1 MQPRLKSLEH
11 QGSDALFSDGNVSS
25 AISEIEDKAAAT
37 SLAWRSSCLQEA
49 QTLCNADNF

>member
-25 AISEIEDKAAAT
+25 AISEIEDKEAAT
-37 SLAWRSSCLQEA
+37 SLA
-49 QTLCNADNF
+49 